1 MVENEYLDLVS
12 EPKTGA
18 NDYLDKMD
26 SDNEVQ
32 AEKLRGSMFAA
43 VNKSSPDE
51 HARVVSLANK
61 MNVKPALIE
70 GKVDEVAKAVELRD
84 NDYFAMMENN
94 PKTSIWLQDPD
105 NATLAKDDLPN
116 LKKIEDI
123 AHDTSF
129 AKDVYSAVMSGLNTY
144 VSGVVKSQAIQF
156 SQGNVEALPPGF
168 ESPDAQPAGLANLTT
183 KEVPRELYDNAVTRY
198 LDENAKSYAPPEMSA
213 SVITEVAEGNYA
225 TAAKALTLQIA
236 SNIPQLGITAVTR
249 GAGLPLMFASG
260 AGNKFAENLDKNVDP
275 TMARTNALSSAA
287 IETGIETFGGI
298 GGDPLKSSLKEII
311 RRAGPQSALEV
322 TKLALKNIIKTSA
335 EEGAEEAVTSIAQDL
350 LDYSTD
356 VNPNALEGM
365 GLRAADSF
373 LVGFGSGGVVQGTSQ
388 SPVTIMETFR
398 QSEAAQSAVK
408 TYSDLGKAVLE
419 SKLNKRMPE
428 KMQEVVAKQ
437 TEGTT
442 VENTFI
448 DVEGFE
454 TYYQS
459 KNIPPAQA
467 AAELGILEKYNI
479 AKESGAD
486 IEVNTAE
493 WTAKT
498 VNTEHFEGLKNDIK
512 FDADALTLNQS
523 RSATEAIRAEVE
535 AVNAE
540 VTEKLT
546 PVSKIDISQLST
558 DEQLKKEIATRQ
570 RANAFIEFTEKRV
583 SDGKVGPEEGSYL
596 TAQVERIKKSMDL
609 FEDRPSKLE
618 LKQRRENQVKDI
630 SLEIKD
636 QLVGA
641 GFNTK
646 DAESQAALFAERYIT
661 RAERRG
667 LGESPSEL
675 FRQSL
680 SEIVRRDLPEGQQA
694 YAQGEV
700 YNQSSK
706 EARLKRAQDLGFDT
720 SKVFYHGTVGGK
732 FESFDQSNYDG
743 IAAFFTPDKEFAQKF
758 IDDDFY
764 NQRGFVAEG
773 NEEGELY
780 SVYLK
785 TEKTWDYEN
794 PEHVKALFKVLK
806 STLPKDKAKYHIDE
820 IKIQIKDE
828 PHKMWQVLEDH
839 KVVQAIKDAGFDSMH
854 ISESGV
860 KNIAV
865 FDPKQIRATSAK
877 FKNGDTSNIYA
888 QGAEQ
893 GLPRGQI
900 RFGQSRMATIELFQH
915 ADLSTVLHESGHL
928 WLDELI
934 TDATTEG
941 VSQGV
946 KDDMDRVLEWMG
958 SEVRVKDGAEAVRAA
973 IQTDQHEQ
981 WARGFEAYLME
992 GKAPNAALR
1001 KVFAKFKVWL
1011 TSIYKNIANLNV
1023 RLDDNVRGVMDRL
1036 ISAETEVQK
1045 AEREVHFEPLF
1056 LDPKA
1061 VGMNEAQAARYSE
1074 AMAEAKAASEEYVR
1088 AKLMEDITKQQKAWY
1103 KEESAAVRKTIEGE
1117 VNELPIYRTY
1127 SIITKGTQAD
1137 GSPLPEGLGRFEI
1150 SRQSVIDKYGEETAK
1165 AFPRGTLSDD
1175 GVLVDL
1181 VADMY
1186 GWNSTYEMVE
1196 ALTRFIPKE
1205 QAIDEA
1211 VKAEMLERYPDMFN
1225 TPEIS
1230 QAAIEAVHNNS
1241 REKLYQIEMDHLAK
1255 NNKGV
1260 FKDAIRRLTKK
1271 VPSSEIIR
1279 EQAREVIGDML
1290 VKDVR
1295 PSLYKAAEAKQN
1307 KLAGELF
1314 AKGDVD
1320 GALNAKRK
1328 AALNHELFRSATEA
1342 RDRIAKDTKNFKKIF
1357 RKDSD
1362 IAKTRDVDMV
1372 NAARSIVSQFGILK
1386 DDNPPEYY
1394 LKQMKEIDPDAYAS
1408 VTTLIEAATDG
1419 VNFENPTYNDFVAM
1433 SDGVNALWSYAK
1445 TSREILV
1452 DGQRM
1457 DRADVL
1463 ADINNRMDEIAGTAT
1478 IPGYKQAIT
1487 EKQENKSSLLG
1498 IKARIRRIEHWAY
1511 AMDKG
1516 DVNGAFTKY
1525 IFRPVRDAET
1535 RYNLAKNA
1543 AYAKINE
1550 LKQYL
1555 DPEDRVEIHSPDLDY
1570 TFKNKQEIL
1579 AALLHTGNGSNLWK
1593 LLVGRQWGKDLGD
1606 GQVDRSR
1613 WDAFI
1618 NSKIAD
1624 GTLTKKDFDFAQAVW
1639 DLNETF
1645 KPDAWKAHKQMY
1657 GYYPNEVTANEFTN
1671 QFGTYKG
1678 GYVPAISDPRMT
1690 IKGSAQLDKEL
1701 TGNLNMTYAL
1711 PTTGRGFT
1719 KARAERYSAPLLLD
1733 LNRIP
1738 SHIDKVLKFTHL
1750 EPAIKEVTKVISDEG
1765 LRGNIARVD
1774 PAVVDELIIPAL
1786 QRAATQSVSKP
1797 SQGRGGRAFDKIAS
1811 TVRSRASLQMMAM
1824 NVTNWMQNLTSVFP
1838 AMVRVGPKYM
1848 LGGLK
1853 EYQQGPSLLAD
1864 QIMEKSDYMKVR
1876 MGESA
1881 RELSKEFDDLV
1892 MQPSK
1897 IDSAI
1902 EEAKRISYFGD
1913 RATNGL
1919 MERITWVAAYRQ
1931 AVDQGLSEKDAINQ
1945 ADGTVRQTQTDASP
1959 LGVSSVESGTAFV
1972 RLFNMFSTYFNTMG
1986 NVLGSELAIA
1996 NELGFKTK
2004 EGSARAAKAY
2014 SLIVIAPAVAS
2025 ALIARAMAGKGFDED
2040 DDGEYLDDIMDLFFG
2055 SQFRMLTAMVPGGT
2069 LVNSAVSYYNDKPY
2083 DDKINLSPVV
2093 SAAEQ
2098 TFRAAGTIAGAIEN
2112 DKRYSNALRDGLVA
2126 IGMTTGIPTGIISR
2140 PSAYLLDVKEGKAN
2154 PENPADF
2161 ARGLLSGQP
2170 GQ

>member
-1 MVENEYLDLVS
+1 MAENEYLDLVS
-12 EPKTGA
+12 EPKSGA
-18 NDYLDKMD
+18 NDYLDTME

-51 HARVVSLANK
+51 HARIVSLANK

-70 GKVDEVAKAVELRD
+70 GNVDEIAKTVELRD

-105 NATLAKDDLPN
+105 NATLAKDDIPN

-129 AKDVYSAVMSGLNTY
+129 AKDVFGAVMSGLNTY
-144 VSGVVKSQAIQF
+144 VSGIVKSHAIQY

-168 ESPDAQPAGLANLTT
+168 ESPDAQPVGLANLTT
-183 KEVPRELYDNAVTRY
+183 KEVPRELYDNAVTKY
-198 LDENAKSYAPPEMSA
+198 LDEKAKSYAPQEMSS
-213 SVITEVAEGNYA
+213 SVISEVAEGNYA
-225 TAAKALTLQIA
+225 RAARALTLQIA

-260 AGNKFAENLDKNVDP
+260 AGNKLAENLDKGIDP

-287 IETGIETFGGI
+287 IETGIETLGGI

-311 RRAGPQSALEV
+311 RRAGPRSALEV

-335 EEGAEEAVTSIAQDL
+335 EEGAEEAVTSVAQDL
-350 LDYSTD
+350 LDYATD
-356 VNPNALEGM
+356 VNPKALEGM

-373 LVGFGSGGVVQGTSQ
+373 LVGFGSGGFIQGTSQ

-408 TYSDLGKAVLE
+408 TYTDLGKAVLE
-419 SKLNKRMPE
+419 SKLSKRMPE

-437 TEGTT
+437 TQGTT

-486 IEVNTAE
+486 IEINTAE

-498 VNTEHFEGLKNDIK
+498 INTEHFEGLKNDIK
-512 FDADALTLNQS
+512 FDAEALTVNQS
-523 RSATEAIRAEVE
+523 KLATESIRAEVE

-540 VTEKLT
+540 ATEKLT
-546 PVSKIDISQLST
+546 PVSKIDISQLTT
-558 DEQLKKEIATRQ
+558 DEQLAKEIVTRQ
-570 RANAFIEFTEKRV
+570 RANSFIEFTEKRV
-583 SDGKVGPEEGSYL
+583 AEGKVGPEEGSYL
-596 TAQVERIKKSMDL
+596 TAQVERVKKAMDL

-618 LKQRRENQVKDI
+618 KKQRREDQVKQI

-636 QLVGA
+636 QLVEA
-641 GFNTK
+641 GFNNK

-667 LGESPSEL
+667 LGESPADL
-675 FRQSL
+675 FRSSL
-680 SEIVRRDLPEGQQA
+680 NRIV
-694 YAQGEV
+694 QGESLNLETGEYAFNQKSKGDWESEG
-700 YNQSSK
+700 YNISESDADFEGADDGEM
-706 EARLKRAQDLGFDT
+706 EAFL
-720 SKVFYHGTVGGK
+720 S
-732 FESFDQSNYDG
+732 
-743 IAAFFTPDKEFAQKF
+743 
-758 IDDDFY
+758 
-764 NQRGFVAEG
+764 
-773 NEEGELY
+773 
-780 SVYLK
+780 
-785 TEKTWDYEN
+785 EN
-794 PEHVKALFKVLK
+794 PEYRPMDFYISAPDGDGVGQARIGLTKDRKNIYVWDINIDEDHQRKGLATEIYQRAEKYFGKTLVPINQSEDAKALWSQPNRPFGNSEEFNQTK
-806 STLPKDKAKYHIDE
+806 SGSIDE
-820 IKIQIKDE
+820 I
-828 PHKMWQVLEDH
+828 
-839 KVVQAIKDAGFDSMH
+839 
-854 ISESGV
+854 
-860 KNIAV
+860 
-865 FDPKQIRATSAK
+865 
-877 FKNGDTSNIYA
+877 
-888 QGAEQ
+888 
-893 GLPRGQI
+893 RGRI

-992 GKAPNAALR
+992 GKAPNASLR

-1011 TSIYKNIANLNV
+1011 TSIYKSISNLNV
-1023 RLDDNVRGVMDRL
+1023 VLDDAVRGVMDRL

-1061 VGMNEAQAARYSE
+1061 VGMNETQAARYTE
-1074 AMAEAKAASEEYVR
+1074 AMAEARAASEEYVR
-1088 AKLMEDITKQQKAWY
+1088 LKLMEDITKQQKAWY
-1103 KEESAAVRKTIEGE
+1103 KEESASVRKTIEAE
-1117 VNELPIYRTY
+1117 VNELPLYRTHA
-1127 SIITKGTQAD
+1127 IITKGTLAD

-1165 AFPRGTLSDD
+1165 AFPRGTLSND

-1211 VKAEMLERYPDMFN
+1211 VKAEMLERYPEMFN

-1271 VPSSEIIR
+1271 VPSSEAIR
-1279 EQAREVIGDML
+1279 EQAREVIGGML
-1290 VKDVR
+1290 IKDVR

-1328 AALNHELFRSATEA
+1328 AALNHELFRASTEA
-1342 RDRIAKDTKNFKKIF
+1342 RERIAKDTKNFKKIF

-1419 VNFENPTYNDFVAM
+1419 VNFDNPTYNDFVAM

-1457 DRADVL
+1457 DRAEVL
-1463 ADINNRMDEIAGTAT
+1463 ADLNKRMDEVAGSAT

-1516 DVNGAFTKY
+1516 DINGAFTKY

-1555 DPEDRVEIHSPDLDY
+1555 DPEDRVEIHSTDLDY
-1570 TFKNKQEIL
+1570 TFRNKQEIL

-1624 GTLTKKDFDFAQAVW
+1624 GTLTKKDFDFVQAVW

-1678 GYVPAISDPRMT
+1678 GYVPAIADPRMT

-1786 QRAATQSVSKP
+1786 QRSATQSVSKP

-1853 EYQQGPSLLAD
+1853 EYQQGPSALAD

-1881 RELSKEFDDLV
+1881 REISKEFDNLV

-1897 IDSAI
+1897 IDTAI

-2004 EGSARAAKAY
+2004 EGSVRAAKAY

-2025 ALIARAMAGKGFDED
+2025 ALIARAMAGKGIDED

-2069 LVNSAVSYYNDKPY
+2069 LINSALSYYNDKPY
-2083 DDKINLSPVV
+2083 DDRINVSPVV
-2093 SAAEQ
+2093 SAGEQ
-2098 TFRAAGTIAGAIEN
+2098 TFRAAATIAGAIEN

-2126 IGMTTGIPTGIISR
+2126 IGMTTGIPTGIVSR
-2140 PSAYLLDVKEGKAN
+2140 PSAYLLDVKEGRAN
-2154 PENPADF
+2154 PENTLDF